1 LGWTDGK
8 QGGGIHEKSP
18 FHMNTNISKVSS
30 HGKRPRIILSIRHYF
45 PDGGGA
51 EVLAHRLAVRLV
63 EKGLSVT
70 VLTGRYG
77 RKRSSEV
84 LDGVSVHRH
93 FIGAYVPVLHEICY
107 LMSFAWELVARRY
120 EYDVVHVFIS
130 SVIAKRLG
138 KKIITTSHCAKK
150 SGDMAVWY
158 DLPMGKRLL
167 AAVCSSTDV
176 ATAVSNDVMNELHE
190 AGFDPQRIH
199 YIPNGV
205 SVNASL
211 DKDQRAF
218 RAKLGLPSEAFIG
231 VFVGRLTPQK
241 APEFLVD
248 TWASI
253 PWKAVANKL
262 LLIGEGEKQML
273 LEKRI
278 KENGLEDSVVLT
290 GKVENVEDYLKAADV
305 FILPSVTEGM
315 SMALLEAMATGLPIV
330 ASRVSGTVDVIKD
343 GENGLLFESG
353 DREGLIRC
361 LRAVTASSA
370 LREGLGEKARETVE
384 QRFSLDRMVDRYI
397 TLYCSVFYGTAK
409 LSSGFDVEMFQSKS
423 S

>member
-1 LGWTDGK
+1 
-8 QGGGIHEKSP
+8 
-18 FHMNTNISKVSS
+18 MNTHMPKASS

-45 PDGGGA
+45 PEGGGA

-63 EKGLSVT
+63 ERGLSVT

-120 EYDVVHVFIS
+120 EYDIVHVFQTHFSAFIA

-138 KKIITTSHCAKK
+138 KKIVTTSHCAKQ

-167 AAVCSSTDV
+167 AAVCSRADV

-190 AGFDPQRIH
+190 AGFDPQRTH

-205 SVNASL
+205 SVDASL
-211 DKDQRAF
+211 ERDQRAF
-218 RAKLGLPSEAFIG
+218 RAKLGLPSEGFIG
-231 VFVGRLTPQK
+231 VFVGRLTAQK

-253 PWKAVANKL
+253 PWTAPAHKL
-262 LLIGEGEKQML
+262 LLIGEGEKQMV

-278 KENGLEDSVVLT
+278 REKGLEDSVVLT

-330 ASRVSGTVDVIKD
+330 ASRVSGTVDVVKD

-361 LRAVTASSA
+361 LQALTASSA

-409 LSSGFDVEMFQSKS
+409 LSSGFDVEMLQSKTS
-423 S
+423 